1 MESYK
6 PLLYLGC
13 QEYPGIFCTCSC
25 GADNSLELYRIV
37 VAADELWGKE
47 FPKTLQ
53 FGRWV
58 INGKLFICASDWVH
72 GRVGKHIL
80 YAQYRSENGQEP
92 YLKVVVIDK
101 LWTSATPWMP
111 WVNW

>member
-1 MESYK
+1 
-6 PLLYLGC
+6 
-13 QEYPGIFCTCSC
+13 
-25 GADNSLELYRIV
+25 V

-47 FPKTLQ
+47 FPKPLQ
-53 FGRWV
+53 YGRWV
-58 INGKLFICASDWVH
+58 INGKLFTCASDWVH

-80 YAQYRSENGQEP
+80 YAQYRSKNGQEP

-101 LWTSATPWMP
+101 LWTSAKPWMP